1 MTRIALRWLLAA
13 FFTADGINHFRAPAM
28 YLGMIPAWLP
38 WPAALSAIAG
48 ASEILGGLGI
58 LVPRLRIAAGWGLAA
73 LLVAVFPANLHVA
86 LLGRMP
92 GFAFSPLTLWL
103 RLPLQA
109 VLIAWVYVAAITPDR
124 QPGRHEKD
132 TVEGDSSR

>member
-1 MTRIALRWLLAA
+1 MIRIALRWFLAA
-13 FFTADGINHFRAPAM
+13 FFTAAGINHFRSPEM

-38 WPAALSAIAG
+38 WPSALSAAAG
-48 ASEILGGLGI
+48 AGEILGGVGV
-58 LVPRLRIAAGWGLAA
+58 LVPRLRSAAGWGLIA

-86 LLGRMP
+86 LMGRMP

-109 VLIAWVYVAAITPDR
+109 VLVAWVYFAAIA
-124 QPGRHEKD
+124 PGRKP
-132 TVEGDSSR
+132 GR